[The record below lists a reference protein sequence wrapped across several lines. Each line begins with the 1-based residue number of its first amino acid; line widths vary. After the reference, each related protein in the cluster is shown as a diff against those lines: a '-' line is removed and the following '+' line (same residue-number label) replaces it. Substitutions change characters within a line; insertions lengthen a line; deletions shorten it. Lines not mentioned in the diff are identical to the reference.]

1 GPMVCSFRRT
11 TGCMICASPPRR
23 ISARSSTTPPV
34 ANLGRIELRNV
45 MTTGR
50 VQILARDKVRGGRV
64 DVNGLD
70 IIAAD
75 TRAEKERPHGYGV
88 YVLHGAFTLWNMQFD
103 DSVLVSA
110 NLVGPRISLDTPAPT
125 VQTLLPNHP

>member
-1 GPMVCSFRRT
+1 
-11 TGCMICASPPRR
+11 
-23 ISARSSTTPPV
+23 
-34 ANLGRIELRNV
+34 

-125 VQTLLPNHP
+125 VQTLLPNHPNRATVCPEGLNRHPPAFESREPS